1 MDNEVLEDKN
11 DDEEDKKHFLEGK
24 EGGREAMLRAHTRR
38 ARGRRQEGKNN
49 KEKYWTWRS
58 VRNKEDRKVSRK

>member
-1 MDNEVLEDKN
+1 
-11 DDEEDKKHFLEGK
+11 
-24 EGGREAMLRAHTRR
+24 MLRARTRR

-49 KEKYWTWRS
+49 NEKYWAWRS